1 MKKILIA
8 CQYATNKGDRAIA
21 EYLIYQLKKQPD
33 VQIVLSTNQP
43 ELWENIRDERTR
55 VIGLGYR
62 DRSVTMKHGL
72 ACRVVRKLT
81 AKYHHRRVYPDMMRL
96 DSDHKLLRKRS
107 RAFIEQ
113 VQSADL
119 VIITGGH
126 HITSIRAGNALFDV
140 TYDIGLI
147 SLYAKRYV
155 LWSQTI
161 GPLKFT
167 NPAAKDFFGR
177 VLKGA
182 EAIYIRDENSRTCLQ
197 ELYPGLT
204 NVRKSYDSVFGFG
217 ELEKLP
223 YAQRERKVGISIF
236 NGLPKAYQTFDA
248 IAVLLDSFAEK
259 GYAVEFFRMEHG
271 DKEFQDICNITEKMR
286 HKKWVKVFPFGT
298 STLEH
303 LKEMSTCS
311 CYIGYKTH
319 SVIMALTTA
328 TPLLG
333 ICYHPKTRDFMADFG
348 LAEYA
353 VDDVALTAEIGIIM
367 AENIEANA
375 EQIHTVMAKRAEE
388 MAAQMAADLF
398 AMLQEGGADSAG
410 EGK

>member
-33 VQIVLSTNQP
+33 VAIILSTNQP
-43 ELWENIRDERTR
+43 ELWENIRDERTQ
-55 VIGLGYR
+55 VIGLGYS
-62 DRSVTMKHGL
+62 DRSVAMKPGF
-72 ACRVVRKLT
+72 AKKVVRKLT
-81 AKYHHRRVYPDMMRL
+81 AKYYHRRVYPDMMTEE
-96 DSDHKLLRKRS
+96 SDHKLLWKRS
-107 RAFIEQ
+107 RSYIET
-113 VQSADL
+113 VRSADL
-119 VIITGGH
+119 VIVTGGH

-147 SLYAKRYV
+147 SLFAKRYV

-161 GPLKFT
+161 GPLSFT
-167 NPAAKDFFGR
+167 KPEAQAFFGR
-177 VLKGA
+177 VLKRA
-182 EAIYIRDENSRTCLQ
+182 EAVYIRDDNSRTCLQ

-223 YAQRERKVGISIF
+223 YAQRDRKVGISIF
-236 NGLPKAYQTFDA
+236 NGLPKAYQTFDTIA
-248 IAVLLDSFAEK
+248 IMLDSFAAK

-271 DKEFQDICNITEKMR
+271 EKEFQDICNITEKMR
-286 HKKWVKVFPFGT
+286 YKKWVKVFPFGT

-353 VDDVALTAEIGIIM
+353 VDDVVLTAELGVVM
-367 AENIEANA
+367 AEKIEANA

-398 AMLQEGGADSAG
+398 AMLEQGGTDG
-410 EGK
+410 

>member
-33 VQIVLSTNQP
+33 VKIVLSTNQP
-43 ELWENIRDERTR
+43 ELWSSIRDERTE
-55 VIGLGYR
+55 VIGMGYR
-62 DRSVTMKHGL
+62 DRSVAMKPGL
-72 ACRVVRKLT
+72 VKKVVRKLT
-81 AKYHHRRVYPDMMRL
+81 AEHYKKVIFPALIREEP
-96 DSDHKLLRKRS
+96 DHKLLRRNS
-107 RAFIEQ
+107 SAFIRQVEQ
-113 VQSADL
+113 ADL
-119 VIITGGH
+119 VIVTGGH
-126 HITSIRAGNALFDV
+126 HITSIRSGNALFDV

-167 NPAAKDFFGR
+167 NPAAQSFFGR
-177 VLKGA
+177 VLEKA
-182 EAIYIRDENSRTCLQ
+182 QAVYIRDDNSRTCLEQ
-197 ELYPGLT
+197 LYPGLT

-217 ELEKLP
+217 ELEHVP
-223 YAQRERKVGISIF
+223 YEKRDKKVGISIF
-236 NGLPKAYQTFDA
+236 NGLSKAYQTFDH
-248 IAVLLDSFAEK
+248 IAALLDHFVEK
-259 GYAVEFFRMEHG
+259 GYQVEFFRMEHTE
-271 DKEFQDICNITEKMR
+271 KEFQDICNIMDKMKGR
-286 HKKWVKVFPFGT
+286 NTVKVFPFTT

-303 LKEMSTCS
+303 LKEMSQCS

-333 ICYHPKTRDFMADFG
+333 ICYHPKTRDFMADYG

-353 VDDVALTAEIGIIM
+353 IDDEKLTAQEAIAM
-367 AENIEANA
+367 AERIEENAGAIHGVMARRSREMA
-375 EQIHTVMAKRAEE
+375 EQIAV
-388 MAAQMAADLF
+388 DLE
-398 AMLQEGGADSAG
+398 AMLKEV
-410 EGK
+410 

>member
-1 MKKILIA
+1 MKKIMIA

-21 EYLIYQLKKQPD
+21 EYLIYQLRKQPD
-33 VQIVLSTNQP
+33 VEIVLSTNEP
-43 ELWENIRDERTR
+43 ELWESIRDERTQ
-55 VIGLGYR
+55 VIGLGYN
-62 DRSVTMKHGL
+62 DRSVTMKPGF
-72 ACRVVRKLT
+72 ARKVVRKLT
-81 AKYHHRRVYPDMMRL
+81 AKYHHRRVYPDMM
-96 DSDHKLLRKRS
+96 DAGSDHKLLLRRS
-107 RAFIEQ
+107 RAYIQQ

-119 VIITGGH
+119 VIVTGGH

-182 EAIYIRDENSRTCLQ
+182 AAVYIRDDNSRTCL
-197 ELYPGLT
+197 ETLYPGLT

-217 ELEKLP
+217 ELETVP
-223 YAQRERKVGISIF
+223 YEKRDKKVGISIF
-236 NGLPKAYQTFDA
+236 NGLPKAYATFDSIAA
-248 IAVLLDSFAEK
+248 ILDNFISR
-259 GYAVEFFRMEHG
+259 GYHVEFFRMEHTQ
-271 DKEFQDICNITEKMR
+271 KELDDICNIMEKME
-286 HKKWVKVFPFGT
+286 HKKWVKVFPFKT

-353 VDDVALTAEIGIIM
+353 IDDEVLTAEAGIAM
-367 AENIEANA
+367 AEKIEANA
-375 EQIHTVMAKRAEE
+375 ENIHKVMAQRAEE
-388 MAAQMAADLF
+388 MAAQISADLF
-398 AMLQEGGADSAG
+398 AMLEEGGPDG
-410 EGK
+410 EGKGK